1 MGTMLADAVSIL
13 LFLSL
18 YYYGRYEGKDILP
31 NSVLRAQQIVTID
44 E

>member
-1 MGTMLADAVSIL
+1 MLADAVSIL

-18 YYYGRYEGKDILP
+18 YYHGGYEGKDILP